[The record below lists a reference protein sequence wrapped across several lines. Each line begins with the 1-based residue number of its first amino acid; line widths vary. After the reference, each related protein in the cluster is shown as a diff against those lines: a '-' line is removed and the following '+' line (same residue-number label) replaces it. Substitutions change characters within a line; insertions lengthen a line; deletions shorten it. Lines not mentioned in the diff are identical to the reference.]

1 MRKAIIFNGPP
12 SSGKDFGAFHV
23 KKKYHAQHLQMKDKL
38 ISITCEIYSIS
49 RKQWDAMYTRKEKE
63 RPQKLLEGKTPRQAI
78 IHVAE
83 KIIKPNF
90 GLNYF
95 GKATAKRLRNGLNV
109 VSDGGFT
116 EEAIEFYKKIGADNL
131 FVIRV
136 FSPNCTWGDDSRS
149 YFDVETMN
157 DLGIQ
162 YVDIDNDR
170 SPRYLHAIDK
180 HVMALNLSSHDTLIP
195 KR

>member
-1 MRKAIIFNGPP
+1 
-12 SSGKDFGAFHV
+12 
-23 KKKYHAQHLQMKDKL
+23 MKDKL
-38 ISITCEIYSIS
+38 ISITCEIYGIR

-63 RPQKLLEGKTPRQAI
+63 KSQKLLEGKSPRQAI

-83 KIIKPNF
+83 KVIKPNF
-90 GLNYF
+90 GRSYF
-95 GKATAKRLRNGLNV
+95 GRATAKKLRNGLNV

-116 EEAIEFYKKIGADNL
+116 EEAIEFYKKIGADNM

-136 FSPNCTWGDDSRS
+136 FSDSCDWGSDSRS

-162 YVDIDNDR
+162 YVDIVNDR
-170 SPRYLHAIDK
+170 TSRYINLIDESI
-180 HVMALNLSSHDTLIP
+180 MGLNLSVHDTLIP
-195 KR
+195 KA